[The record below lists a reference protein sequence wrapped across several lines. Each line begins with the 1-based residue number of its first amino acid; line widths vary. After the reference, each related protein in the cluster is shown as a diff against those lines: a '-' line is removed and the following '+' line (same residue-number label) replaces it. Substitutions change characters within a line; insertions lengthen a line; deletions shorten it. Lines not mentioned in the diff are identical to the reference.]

1 MSLPWMTSVLKLK
14 FLTITSKEKHWKH
27 VKILTKLRLLS
38 KKTKIIS
45 VLLVS
50 NRNKILTKPLRT
62 SLCIASS
69 VLCFSSFLLVFVNTS
84 LLKDYI
90 SNKLI

>member
-14 FLTITSKEKHWKH
+14 FLTKTSKEKHWKH

-62 SLCIASS
+62 SLCIT
-69 VLCFSSFLLVFVNTS
+69 SFYVSALSFWYL
-84 LLKDYI
+84 
-90 SNKLI
+90 